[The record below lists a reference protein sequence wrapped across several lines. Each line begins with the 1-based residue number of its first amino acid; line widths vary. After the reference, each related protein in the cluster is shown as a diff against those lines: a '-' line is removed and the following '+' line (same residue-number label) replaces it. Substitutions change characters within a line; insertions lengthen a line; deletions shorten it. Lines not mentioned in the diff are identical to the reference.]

1 MISRFVAI
9 VFACA
14 LIALPVSAAFAA
26 APSVAVVDADK
37 ILSES
42 KAAKSLQSQ
51 IKTKKEAFQKE
62 FSAKEKELKKAETD
76 LLNQR
81 ESLSAEEF
89 AKKRKA
95 YEEQILETR
104 KLFQKRRNALD
115 TGLAKAMQ
123 ELRKNIVEAAAGI
136 ADEKGYD
143 IVLTRDSVLIAEKSL
158 DITADVLKALD
169 TKITS
174 IPLQVE

>member
-1 MISRFVAI
+1 MVSRF
-9 VFACA
+9 FA
-14 LIALPVSAAFAA
+14 IALTCVLFTVAPAASAAS

-37 ILSES
+37 ILAES

-76 LLNQR
+76 LLGQR

-115 TGLAKAMQ
+115 SGLAKAMQ
-123 ELRKNIVEAAAGI
+123 ELRKNIVEAAAQI
-136 ADEKGYD
+136 ADTKGYD

-158 DITADVLKALD
+158 DITDEVLSALD
-169 TKITS
+169 TKITT